1 MGLLQFFG
9 ALFFFV
15 WFTSSIFWGIAGAAV
30 ASWTRIDFKIAIPVG
45 AVFQGLGVLGLWV
58 YSLIRRQ
65 TPAGQFYARPND
77 PFGAS
82 AGDPFA
88 ASSSAS
94 PFGSAATSNAFG
106 ENPFGGNAF
115 TLASRNQ
122 GWISSLPGRAV
133 VFGSIALI
141 GTFIWSLF
149 LTWFNITMP
158 DRSSGAINAFS
169 TGFEFW
175 VFISI
180 GIMIAAV
187 ILCLKK
193 PSLISSVL
201 LALVGSW
208 WLMLSTASL
217 TARDTFV
224 AAVDH
229 LFNIPNLI
237 TAADGY
243 SATWAYDVGTAWY
256 LIFFNALLLLVASIW
271 MLIVAHRE
279 VSKS

>member
-45 AVFQGLGVLGLWV
+45 AVFQGFGVLGLWV
-58 YSLIRRQ
+58 FSLIRQQ

-77 PFGAS
+77 PFGAP
-82 AGDPFA
+82 AADPFA
-88 ASSSAS
+88 MGVTSS
-94 PFGSAATSNAFG
+94 PFGGSATANSFG
-106 ENPFGGNAF
+106 SNPFGDNVF
-115 TLASRNQ
+115 TPAARNQ
-122 GWISSLPGRAV
+122 GWISSIPGRAV
-133 VFGSIALI
+133 VFGTLALM

-158 DRSSGAINAFS
+158 DRSSGAISAFS

-175 VFISI
+175 VFITI

-187 ILCLKK
+187 VLCLKK

-201 LALVGSW
+201 LALAGSW

-237 TAADGY
+237 TSADGY

-256 LIFFNALLLLVASIW
+256 VIFFNALLLLVASIW
-271 MLIVAHRE
+271 MLILANRE
-279 VSKS
+279 VVKS